1 MRGTDTRICVWR
13 KKKEYMTEYKKIFK
27 QCIETI
33 KENNELKSVDVDA
46 VKNLMNDKIESLSDA
61 GVYPD
66 DDDGS

>member
-1 MRGTDTRICVWR
+1 
-13 KKKEYMTEYKKIFK
+13 MTEYKKIFK